1 MEKRK
6 VLDLSDFS
14 VCCNS
19 SLHAKKRTDVLTVS
33 KAPLVL
39 VVGQIEGET
48 SSLLMMMNYMAMSS
62 THKI

>member
-14 VCCNS
+14 VCFNS

-39 VVGQIEGET
+39 VLVVGQIEGET
-48 SSLLMMMNYMAMSS
+48 SSLPSPSPLL
-62 THKI
+62 TLLP

>member
-6 VLDLSDFS
+6 VLDLSDLS

-19 SLHAKKRTDVLTVS
+19 SLHAKKRTDVLNVS
-33 KAPLVL
+33 KAPLVLVL

-48 SSLLMMMNYMAMSS
+48 SSLPSPSPPL
-62 THKI
+62 TLLP